1 VPSVG
6 VAAVVMRRI
15 AAKDRRRARVRAAL
29 PAAGVHALTLRSS
42 RTGFQRASPASS
54 QPLTLNVRRRSMKLS
69 TYSSQGRDNNFN
81 LIRMVAALAV
91 LVTHSFALAIGT
103 GDAEPF
109 RGTLGMTMGSIAV
122 DVFFITSGFLVTSS
136 LLNRQ
141 SIIEFIWAR
150 ALRIFPALLMMLF
163 LTVFLLGVLFTS
175 LPIPT
180 YLSSSETY
188 IYLAKCAT
196 LFMGVAYNLPGVFD
210 NNPYKNAVNGSLWTL
225 PHEVR
230 MYAILALVWFAL
242 RIAPKFQLIGF
253 KVIVVTFSLVAGIYI
268 LAGHFYFHYESKF
281 AKLFF
286 MFFVGATFYILREYI
301 VLSRW
306 LFWFLVILLTV
317 ATSNKHAFF
326 VVYVFAIAYILFYLA
341 YVPSGLIRKYN
352 QLGDYSYGIYIY
364 AFPVQQSV
372 AALIPGVSVSQMIL
386 ISATYTLLFATLSW
400 HILERRS
407 LELKANYIGHT
418 RKLLAFCL
426 TRRSRGTAQK
436 RAAP

>member
-1 VPSVG
+1 
-6 VAAVVMRRI
+6 
-15 AAKDRRRARVRAAL
+15 
-29 PAAGVHALTLRSS
+29 
-42 RTGFQRASPASS
+42 
-54 QPLTLNVRRRSMKLS
+54 MKLS
-69 TYSSQGRDNNFN
+69 NYSQGRDNNFN
-81 LIRMVAALAV
+81 LIRIIAALAV

-109 RGTLGMTMGSIAV
+109 RGTLDMTMGSIAV

-163 LTVFLLGVLFTS
+163 LTVFLLGVLFTT

-180 YLSSSETY
+180 YLSLSETY

-196 LFMGVAYNLPGVFD
+196 LFMGVAHYLPGVFD
-210 NNPYKNAVNGSLWTL
+210 STPYDREVNGSLWTM

-230 MYAILALVWFAL
+230 MYAVLASVWFVL
-242 RIAPKFQLIGF
+242 RITPKLQLIGF
-253 KVIVVTFSLVAGIYI
+253 KVIVVTFALMAGIYI
-268 LAGHFYFHYESKF
+268 LAGHLYFHFESPESSVSRF

-301 VLSRW
+301 NLSRW
-306 LFWFLVILLTV
+306 LFWFLVIGLAV

-326 VVYVFAIAYILFYLA
+326 VIYVFASAYILFYLA

-364 AFPVQQSV
+364 IYAFPVQQSV
-372 AALIPGVSVSQMIL
+372 AALIPGVSVIQMIL
-386 ISATYTLLFATLSW
+386 ISATFTILLAILSW
-400 HILERRS
+400 HILERRA
-407 LELKANYIGHT
+407 LKLKAHYIGHT
-418 RKLLAFCL
+418 RKFLAFGL
-426 TRRSRGTAQK
+426 TLRTRGDG
-436 RAAP
+436 